1 MKNRIHISI
10 SALITFSL
18 SFLLISF
25 SLFSALSQL
34 SRYDSYQLQ
43 NRNTETLMNIQDFKR
58 AIAESQATFSDYL
71 NTENAYKLTSYHQAL
86 STGKTAIA
94 VLDDLIGY
102 GEEASFTL
110 SSMKESYKAYISQCE
125 KTFELFGL
133 GREDYYQEKQK
144 AEMIAGYLSLYS
156 DELLSLTIENNVDSL
171 SEDLRSYS
179 VFLSLNLVVLFLFAL
194 MIIIILIVFT
204 MNIRSP
210 LKLLAQTAERIATGD
225 LNARATPSSRDRQV
239 NLLTETFNDMA
250 DDIVK
255 MMEEMKMKVDAEKM
269 LLEEQKKNLEVEA
282 QLDRATFLALQT
294 QTNPHFMFNTL
305 NTIDR
310 TIQLGKTEDAR
321 RMLHSI
327 STLMRYNL
335 SDGNVPAVL
344 REEIEVTKEYLA
356 IQKVRFSDRLSY
368 AIEID
373 DSLLDTVFLPRFTLQ
388 PLVENA
394 IIHGIAG
401 KEDGGT
407 VKIKA
412 EENDDGVI
420 ILTIEDD
427 GIGMTES
434 AINEAMNKSWRAS
447 KHIGISNTR
456 HRMELFMP
464 SEDVFTIDS
473 TPGDGTRITIRLR
486 RG

>member
-1 MKNRIHISI
+1 MKRINLPISLTITLLLAALLAIFAVFSILMNSILSDSYTAQGRNITFIENTQDFRQAIIESQNGLTRYLATENIYKLSEHLEAEANANVILSGIGQFISSDDEASYLYQAMLKSLEAYSKTTTDAYNMFANRQNSYYQKKQEADLIASYLLSYADQLLAMTIADDIDALNSNMHSSRTLMLLNVVFLLFFVGSLLATISI
-10 SALITFSL
+10 FSSKL
-18 SFLLISF
+18 
-25 SLFSALSQL
+25 
-34 SRYDSYQLQ
+34 R
-43 NRNTETLMNIQDFKR
+43 MP
-58 AIAESQATFSDYL
+58 L
-71 NTENAYKLTSYHQAL
+71 NKL
-86 STGKTAIA
+86 
-94 VLDDLIGY
+94 V
-102 GEEASFTL
+102 
-110 SSMKESYKAYISQCE
+110 
-125 KTFELFGL
+125 
-133 GREDYYQEKQK
+133 KQ
-144 AEMIAGYLSLYS
+144 AEMISQSHFDARTELSDS
-156 DELLSLTIENNVDSL
+156 DPQVALLSSTFNRMAEDIDKMMQ
-171 SEDLRSYS
+171 DLR
-179 VFLSLNLVVLFLFAL
+179 
-194 MIIIILIVFT
+194 
-204 MNIRSP
+204 
-210 LKLLAQTAERIATGD
+210 D
-225 LNARATPSSRDRQV
+225 
-239 NLLTETFNDMA
+239 
-250 DDIVK
+250 
-255 MMEEMKMKVDAEKM
+255 KVDAEER
-269 LLEEQKKNLEVEA
+269 LLEEKKKNLEYEA
-282 QLDRATFLALQT
+282 MLDKATFLALQT
-294 QTNPHFMFNTL
+294 QTNPHFLYNTL
-305 NTIDR
+305 NSIDR
-310 TIQLGKTEDAR
+310 TIQLGNTDAAR
-321 RMLHSI
+321 LMLKSL
-327 STLMRYNL
+327 SDLMRYNL

-373 DSLLDTVFLPRFTLQ
+373 DALLDTVFLPRFTLQ

-473 TPGDGTRITIRLR
+473 TPGEGTRITIRLR